1 MSDNKNESSMQ
12 TRLLR
17 KRPSLIGSRSMST
30 STNNDFSVEE
40 LKKLKIQD
48 MPRWNLGNYESLP
61 DTPMLYVPERSHLVV
76 FDSPD
81 NIESRLL
88 DCMRFGSMTGVFN
101 GQQATAQICAMDH
114 SGVCVQLFKDSTLAT
129 KEKKGI
135 LVEIQRKNCNSFKF
149 HNIAKTLL
157 HAARGSTPPKSKTSF
172 GRPPPLLL
180 NRKAPAVCNI
190 KHNTEVAI
198 ENAAILL
205 KKDRMDANMLGMES
219 LILLTDKQCS
229 AELTCLLTSRAV
241 LKGDVPDI
249 KSIILGNDRHGEDKI
264 SNGVH
269 YSQIRNYALLL
280 LANSLSVVAS
290 NKDEFR
296 SIVRMKEWESMLSAL
311 LLELKNVESTPHSA
325 YQSARSINTL
335 ISGSPEMRNMAIIL
349 DAPALVLQCQD
360 VGRCQHALLGN
371 VSETIVNA
379 LSQHK
384 NILA

>member
-1 MSDNKNESSMQ
+1 M
-12 TRLLR
+12 
-17 KRPSLIGSRSMST
+17 G
-30 STNNDFSVEE
+30 
-40 LKKLKIQD
+40 
-48 MPRWNLGNYESLP
+48 
-61 DTPMLYVPERSHLVV
+61 
-76 FDSPD
+76 
-81 NIESRLL
+81 
-88 DCMRFGSMTGVFN
+88 
-101 GQQATAQICAMDH
+101 
-114 SGVCVQLFKDSTLAT
+114 FKDSTLAT

-149 HNIAKTLL
+149 HNIAKTIL
-157 HAARGSTPPKSKTSF
+157 HAARGSTPPKLKTSF

-190 KHNTEVAI
+190 KHYTEVAI

-205 KKDRMDANMLGMES
+205 KKDRIDANMLGMES

-249 KSIILGNDRHGEDKI
+249 KSIIL
-264 SNGVH
+264 
-269 YSQIRNYALLL
+269 
-280 LANSLSVVAS
+280 
-290 NKDEFR
+290 
-296 SIVRMKEWESMLSAL
+296 AL

-349 DAPALVLQCQD
+349 DAPALVLQCQE

-371 VSETIVNA
+371 VSEPIVNA